1 MTNRVKNI
9 EQFDPNLKRK
19 GFQNIDSITHVR
31 GESIY
36 LDDIPLQQGTLY
48 GAAFGSPYAHGKILH
63 LDISAAEKMQ
73 GVVRIFT
80 FKDIPGD
87 NQIGGIV
94 PDEPLLAE
102 HEVHFNGM
110 PIAFVVAETNEIAQ
124 AAIKNIK
131 IEIEP
136 LPIITD
142 PREAKEKG
150 ELIIPPRTF
159 SLGNIDKAWKKCTHI
174 FEGTA
179 ETNGQEHLY
188 IETQGAYTI
197 PQENNCIKV
206 YSSTQGPTAVQR
218 HMAAVL
224 KIPMHRLEVDV
235 TRLGGGFGGKE
246 DQATAW
252 AILCALATY
261 HLQKPVK
268 YCLHRMEDML
278 MTGKRNPY
286 SSDFK
291 IGLDKN
297 LKIIAY
303 EATFF
308 QNAGAAADL
317 SPAVLERTLFHCT
330 NSYFVPNVQATA
342 FCCRTNLPPNTA
354 FRGFGGPQGM
364 FVIESAIAKAAEH
377 LGIDA
382 SEIQKKNLLKDGD
395 EFPYGQKAESD
406 AKNCWE
412 EAEDI
417 YEIKKLRKQVKEF
430 NDKNFLHKKGISLM
444 PICFGISFTK
454 TFMNQARALVHIYT
468 DGSVSVSTG
477 AVEMGQGVNTK
488 MAQVAA
494 SIFSLPLS
502 KIKIHTTN
510 TFRIANTSPS
520 AASATADLN
529 GKAVQMACE
538 NLLERL
544 KPVAEKVL
552 KRSCMDMRI
561 SEGLVHIGNK
571 KTELTWSNL
580 VATAYMSRINLSEHA
595 HYAPPQVNFDAKIEK
610 GHPFA
615 YHVYG
620 TAITVVTVDCLRGI
634 YSFDAVKV
642 VHDFGTT
649 MNPVVDL
656 GQIEGGI
663 VQGMGWMTME
673 EIIYDK
679 EGRLMSNALSTYKVP
694 DIYSVPEEINVQFLK
709 TKKDN
714 LAIFRSKAVGEPP
727 LMYGIGAFFAVRNAI
742 KAFNPSAEV
751 KFSAPITPEKV
762 LLSLYPN
769 VAKGIPQNPKGAYEK
784 V

>member
-1 MTNRVKNI
+1 MNHSDKYIDQPIPPLGGR
-9 EQFDPNLKRK
+9 
-19 GFQNIDSITHVR
+19 GFQNIDSITHLK

-36 LDDIPLQQGTLY
+36 LDDIPLQQGTLF
-48 GAAFGSPYAHGKILH
+48 GAAFGSLVAHGKIIN
-63 LDISAAEKMQ
+63 LDTSLAEKMP

-80 FKDIPGD
+80 YKDIPGD

-102 HEVHFNGM
+102 DEVHFNGM
-110 PIAFVVAETNEIAQ
+110 PVAFVVAETNEIAQ
-124 AAIKNIK
+124 AAVKSIK
-131 IEIEP
+131 IDIEP
-136 LPIITD
+136 LLVITD
-142 PREAKEKG
+142 PREAKEKN

-159 SLGNIDKAWKKCTHI
+159 SLGNIDTAWKNCTHI
-174 FEGTA
+174 FEGIA

-197 PQENNCIKV
+197 PQENDCIKV

-246 DQATAW
+246 DQATVW

-261 HLQKPVK
+261 HLKKPVK
-268 YCLHRMEDML
+268 YCLHRMEDMR

-297 LKIIAY
+297 LKIVAY
-303 EATFF
+303 EAIFY

-330 NSYFVPNVQATA
+330 NSYFVPNVKATA
-342 FCCRTNLPPNTA
+342 YCCRTNLPPNTA

-364 FVIESAIAKAAEH
+364 FVIESAIAKAAEE

-382 SEIQKKNLLKDGD
+382 SEIQKKNLLHTGD
-395 EFPYGQKAESD
+395 EFPYGQKAESE
-406 AKNCWE
+406 AKNCWDE
-412 EAEDI
+412 TENI
-417 YEIKKLRKQVKEF
+417 YEIKKLRKQVKKF
-430 NDKNFLHKKGISLM
+430 NDENQWYKKGISFM

-468 DGSVSVSTG
+468 DGSVGVSTG

-494 SIFSLPLS
+494 TMFSLPLS

-529 GKAVQMACE
+529 GKAVEMACIT
-538 NLLERL
+538 LLQRL
-544 KPVAEKVL
+544 KPVAEKFL
-552 KRSCMDMRI
+552 KRKFEKMQI
-561 SEGLVHIGNK
+561 VEGLVHIGDV
-571 KTELTWSNL
+571 KTDLTWGNL
-580 VATAYMSRINLSEHA
+580 IAAAYMSRVNLSEHA
-595 HYAPPQVNFDAKIEK
+595 HYAPPQVNFDPKIEK

-620 TAITVVTVDCLRGI
+620 TAITIVTVDCLRGI
-634 YSFDAVKV
+634 YTFDAVKV

-679 EGRLMSNALSTYKVP
+679 EGRLRSNALSTYKVP
-694 DIYSVPEEINVQFLK
+694 DIYSVPEEIKVHFLK

-727 LMYGIGAFFAVRNAI
+727 LMYGIGAFFAIRNAI
-742 KAFNPSAEV
+742 KAFNPSVDV

-762 LLSLYPN
+762 LLSLYNKIQKPALE
-769 VAKGIPQNPKGAYEK
+769 VANTL
-784 V
+784 

>member
-1 MTNRVKNI
+1 M
-9 EQFDPNLKRK
+9 
-19 GFQNIDSITHVR
+19 QNIDSITHLK

-36 LDDIPLQQGTLY
+36 LDDIPLQQGTLF
-48 GAAFGSPYAHGKILH
+48 GAAFGSPIAHGKILN
-63 LDISAAEKMQ
+63 LDISAAENMP

-80 FKDIPGD
+80 YKDIPGD

-102 HEVHFNGM
+102 QEVHFNGM
-110 PIAFVVAETNEIAQ
+110 PVAFVVAETNEIAQ
-124 AAIKNIK
+124 AALKLVK
-131 IEIEP
+131 IDIQP
-136 LPIITD
+136 YPIITD

-159 SLGNIDKAWKKCTHI
+159 SLGNTEKAWKRCAHI
-174 FEGTA
+174 FEGVA

-246 DQATAW
+246 DQATGW

-261 HLQKPVK
+261 HLKKPVK
-268 YCLHRMEDML
+268 YCLHRMEDMR

-291 IGLDKN
+291 IGIDNN

-303 EATFF
+303 EATFY

-330 NSYFVPNVQATA
+330 NSYFVPNVKATA
-342 FCCRTNLPPNTA
+342 YCCRTNLPPNTA

-364 FVIESAIAKAAEH
+364 FVIESAIAKAAET

-382 SEIQKKNLLKDGD
+382 SEIQRKNLLIDGD
-395 EFPYGQKAESD
+395 EFPYGQKAESE
-406 AKNCWE
+406 AKHCWE

-417 YEIKKLRKQVKEF
+417 YEIKKLRKQVKKF
-430 NDKNFLHKKGISLM
+430 NQENVLLKKGISFM

-468 DGSVSVSTG
+468 DGSISVSTG

-488 MAQVAA
+488 MAQVA
-494 SIFSLPLS
+494 STIFSLPLS

-520 AASATADLN
+520 AASATGDLN

-544 KPVAEKVL
+544 KPVAEEIL
-552 KRSCMDMRI
+552 KQPCNKMMI

-580 VATAYMSRINLSEHA
+580 IATAYMSRINLSEHA
-595 HYAPPQVNFDAKIEK
+595 HYAPPQVHFDPKIEK

-620 TAITVVTVDCLRGI
+620 TAITIVTVDCLRGI
-634 YSFDAVKV
+634 YTFDAVKV

-679 EGRLMSNALSTYKVP
+679 EGRLRSNTLSTYKVP
-694 DIYSVPEEINVQFLK
+694 DIYSVPEEIKVQFFK

-727 LMYGIGAFFAVRNAI
+727 LMYGIGAFFAIRNAI
-742 KAFNPSAEV
+742 KEFNPSADV

-769 VAKGIPQNPKGAYEK
+769 AVKGIPQGAHEK